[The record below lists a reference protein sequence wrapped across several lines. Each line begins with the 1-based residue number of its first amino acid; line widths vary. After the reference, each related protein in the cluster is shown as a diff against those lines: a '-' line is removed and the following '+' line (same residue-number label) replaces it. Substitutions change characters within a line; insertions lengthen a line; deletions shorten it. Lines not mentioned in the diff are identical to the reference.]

1 MHSAVEAYRAHLQ
14 EEGRSPKTIREYTW
28 HVQRMLAWTGKEP
41 SVITALDLSAY
52 RHHLATQLD
61 YKKNSLYMATR
72 AMQDFFSYLGLD
84 TAAELTRPKRSQSLP
99 KFLSE
104 DETHRLL
111 GASESDKRDNAI
123 LTLLCFTG
131 LRVSEA
137 CALSIND
144 IDFGEQTIRVEAG
157 KGGKGRFVL
166 FEKRTAQALKD
177 WLEVRTAADHDIIF
191 TNNKGGPITVR
202 SVERIVERCKRAAGL
217 EKVVTPHVLRHTCAT
232 TLLRRG
238 MDIRFIQVILGHAS
252 VATTQ
257 IYTHVEDSA
266 LKREYKEAMKEF

>member
-1 MHSAVEAYRAHLQ
+1 MHSAVEAYKAHLQ

-28 HVQRMLAWTGKEP
+28 HVQRMLAWVGKEP
-41 SVITALDLSAY
+41 TAVTALDLSAY

-72 AMQDFFSYLGLD
+72 ALQDFYTHLGLD
-84 TAAELTRPKRSQSLP
+84 TASELTRPKRAQSLP

-104 DETHRLL
+104 EETRRLL
-111 GASESDKRDNAI
+111 GASEVDERDCAI

-137 CALSIND
+137 CALRIND
-144 IDFGEQTIRVEAG
+144 IDFGEKVIRVESG
-157 KGGKGRFVL
+157 KGGKGRMVI
-166 FEKRTAQALKD
+166 FEDRTAKTLKG
-177 WLEVRTAADHDIIF
+177 WLAVRKASDHDVVF
-191 TNNKGGPITVR
+191 TNQKGGPITVR
-202 SVERIVERCKRAAGL
+202 SVERIVERYKHDADIQ
-217 EKVVTPHVLRHTCAT
+217 KVVTPHVLRHTFAT

-257 IYTHVEDSA
+257 IYTHVEDSK
-266 LKREYKEAMKEF
+266 LKDAYGKAMREF